1 MKPASRQLATRSLI
15 VLLLFGLA
23 FFGLTQEGGTPQ
35 TGGTLVAAWAQDP
48 VGLDPHITSARSSFQ
63 VLENVLDTLLTLD
76 AELNVVPSLAESWEA
91 SDDGLQWTFTLR
103 EGVRFSNG
111 RALSAD
117 DVVFTYQR
125 MLDPET
131 GSGNAYKLGGVVD
144 VAATDDRTVV
154 MTLSAP
160 NPGLLGRLATDKTV
174 GIIARESVEDGTI
187 NTEPI
192 GTGPFKIADFQPGSL
207 LLLERNEFYWQEGLP
222 YLDAV
227 EIRIITDDSVR
238 RTALIS
244 GDVDWAFS
252 VPAQSVTELEA
263 RDDVVIDKVPAG
275 AYWYVGLN
283 LMREPLDDVRVRQ
296 AIAYALN
303 RDELALAGA
312 FGNAEPTQDPI
323 PSSNVWNFG
332 YAPYEQDLDR
342 ARALLA
348 EAGVGD
354 GFEMEIMPTFQFE
367 ESIRLAQVMQAQL
380 APLGIEASIRSLE
393 WAEWLEEEGNGNYDT
408 YVCSWNVLVDPDDFF
423 YAQHKTGEV
432 FNFTG
437 YSNPEV
443 DTLLEQGRQTADFE
457 ERRGIYAQVNQAIV
471 DDAPYIYFYNP
482 LEINAYRP
490 NVQGYQTRADQ
501 AIRFLETWLSE

>member
-1 MKPASRQLATRSLI
+1 MQNRTRSYVTRIL
-15 VLLLFGLA
+15 VSLLLLGLA
-23 FFGLTQEGGTPQ
+23 VSGLTQDAGVER
-35 TGGTLVAAWAQDP
+35 GGTLIAAWQQDP

-76 AELNVVPSLAESWEA
+76 EELNVQPSLAESWGV

-111 RALSAD
+111 RPLVAD

-125 MLDPET
+125 MLDPAT
-131 GSGNAYKLGGVVD
+131 GSGNAYKLGGVTE
-144 VAATDDRTVV
+144 VAAPDDRTVV
-154 MTLSAP
+154 MTLGAP

-192 GTGPFKIADFQPGSL
+192 GTGPFKITEFQPGSKL
-207 LLLERNEFYWQEGLP
+207 VLERNENYWREGLP

-227 EIRIITDDSVR
+227 EIRIISDDAVR
-238 RTALIS
+238 RSALIS
-244 GDVDWAFS
+244 GDIDWAFA
-252 VPAQSVTELEA
+252 VPAQSVEELKA
-263 RDDVVIDKVPAG
+263 RDDVVIDEVPAG
-275 AYWYVGLN
+275 AYWYIGVNLN
-283 LMREPLDDVRVRQ
+283 REPLNDVRVRQ
-296 AIAYALN
+296 AIANAIN

-323 PSSNVWNFG
+323 PSSNVWDFG
-332 YAPYEQDLDR
+332 YAPYEQDLDK
-342 ARALLA
+342 ARALMA

-354 GFEMEIMPTFQFE
+354 GFEFEIMPTSQYE
-367 ESIRLAQVMQAQL
+367 ESVRIAQVLQAQL
-380 APLGIEASIRSLE
+380 APLGITTSIRSLE
-393 WAEWLEEEGNGNYDT
+393 WAEWLEEEGAGNYDT

-437 YSNPEV
+437 YSNSTV

-457 ERRGIYAQVNQAIV
+457 ERREIYAQVNQTIV
-471 DDAPYIYFYNP
+471 DEAPYIYIYNP

-490 NVQGYQTRADQ
+490 DVRGYQTRADQ
-501 AIRFLETWLSE
+501 AIRFVETWLDR